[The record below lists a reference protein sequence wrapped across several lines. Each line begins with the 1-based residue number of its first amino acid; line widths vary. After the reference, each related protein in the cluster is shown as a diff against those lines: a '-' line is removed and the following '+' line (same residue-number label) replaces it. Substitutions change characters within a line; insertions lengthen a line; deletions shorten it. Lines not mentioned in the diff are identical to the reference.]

1 MKAKIRIILKIKQTK
16 MWSKK
21 KIKITMKTFQK
32 KQKKEQMKAKSL
44 NNRGCRASFLI
55 KKMKEMLNKKIFQK
69 MIKMK
74 HKNIHKKTQMKL
86 LMKTI
91 MMIQVTFMIM
101 VTTNQAKINLKIVVT
116 LSLIFLKPMQ
126 MKNMMIRTL
135 FYLKTLIMMMD
146 LSKTQVK

>member
-74 HKNIHKKTQMKL
+74 HKNIHKKTWMKL